1 MKLIDRLKPE
11 YSNKLEINNL
21 TYAALVGSICEELET
36 ISLVRDMK
44 YGTWIDLRLFT
55 GVGSPYDLFEETK

>member
-11 YSNKLEINNL
+11 YSSKLEINNL

-36 ISLVRDMK
+36 ISLVGDMK
-44 YGTWIDLRLFT
+44 YGIWVDLKFFT
-55 GVGSPYDLFEETK
+55 GVDSPYDLFEEIK